1 MCVVRKRR
9 ECVRAAIYAR
19 VSTTDQKCE
28 LQLNELREYVLRHGW
43 ENAGEY
49 VDIGWSGAKANRP
62 EFDRL
67 MQDAGKRRFDVV
79 LCWKLDRFGRSLLN
93 CKTALQQLKSYGVR
107 FIATS
112 QNIDTDES
120 NPASRFL
127 LHMLMAAAEFE
138 RELIRERTLA
148 GQQRYKQDFT
158 SGKVGKSVYSRSGRN
173 LPPHRPTKVFDREE
187 VVRLRR
193 QGRSYRQIAK
203 SMGLGLGTVVRTLNE
218 RSKSS

>member
-1 MCVVRKRR
+1 
-9 ECVRAAIYAR
+9 VRAGIYAR

-28 LQLNELREYVLRHGW
+28 IQLDALREDVVRHGW

-49 VDIGWSGAKANRP
+49 SDIGWSGAKASRP

-67 MQDAGKRRFDVV
+67 MQDAGKRKFDVV

-93 CKTALQQLKSYGVR
+93 CKAALQQLQMHGVR

-127 LHMLMAAAEFE
+127 LNMLIAAAEFE

-148 GQQRYKQDFT
+148 GQQRYRQDYAA
-158 SGKVGKSVYSRSGRN
+158 GRVGKPFSADPEKTCVPIGQ
-173 LPPHRPTKVFDREE
+173 REC
-187 VVRLRR
+187 
-193 QGRSYRQIAK
+193 STAMK
-203 SMGLGLGTVVRTLNE
+203 
-218 RSKSS
+218 